1 MSLKYKVIL
10 MVVAVFLLSGS
21 LDYGIQRFV
30 IMPSYVALEREE
42 AEKNMQ
48 RVVEAIGRELQ
59 LLDPSVA
66 DWAYWDDTYRFVD
79 DRNPEFIESNLVES
93 NLDNLKVN
101 LLNIYDGKGEL
112 IFGRARELNSGEL
125 LNLDELSAPRLP
137 QGHRLLDLSE
147 AASTVT
153 GVVGTPRAP
162 LLVVARQILTTERRG
177 PSRGILVMG
186 RFLDEGA
193 LNRIAEQVRLRV
205 TTAPP
210 TVDRSPADW
219 IRLNPHAIPNT
230 PIRLEE
236 TEDVMRAYTTLGD
249 LFGRPLLTLRVDTP
263 RAITAQGEKAV
274 RLALLSI
281 IGTALLVMSVLLA
294 MLHLAVLN
302 PIGKLTAHAIRLGT
316 EGDLRGR
323 IALNRRDELGILAGE
338 FDRMTDRLADA
349 RRRLIEQSYQDGVA
363 EMARG
368 VLHNIGN
375 AITPLGVRLAALDED
390 LRAAPAAEMELA
402 LSELADAATPAER
415 RNDLACFVELAG
427 GELAGL
433 IARSR
438 EQVAAI
444 THQVG
449 HVHQILT
456 DQERYSRAARV
467 LEPVDL
473 AEVAQEAARMLAP
486 RMQEAMAVVVEP
498 SVREVG
504 DVSASRVA
512 LQQVVSNLL
521 VNAAESI
528 MGSGIGGG
536 RMVVRAVRELFEG
549 RPVAHLCFEDNGE
562 GILPENLARIFEQ
575 GFSTKGRGSGLGLH
589 WSANT
594 VTALNGRMYAES
606 AGAGAGT
613 RMHLI
618 LPLAVGET
626 IAAASTGE

>member
-1 MSLKYKVIL
+1 MSLKHKIAL
-10 MVVAVFLLSGS
+10 MVIAAFLLSGS
-21 LDYGIQRFV
+21 LDYAIQRLV

-42 AEKNMQ
+42 AEKNAR
-48 RVVEAIGRELQ
+48 RVVEAINRELQ
-59 LLDPSVA
+59 LLSPSVA
-66 DWAYWDDTYRFVD
+66 DWAYWDDTYRFAAERGAGYV
-79 DRNPEFIESNLVES
+79 EVNLAEGA
-93 NLDNLKVN
+93 LDNLKVS
-101 LLNIYDGKGEL
+101 LLNIYDL
-112 IFGRARELNSGEL
+112 DGEL
-125 LNLDELSAPRLP
+125 LVGRAQNRTEEDRPDLGELSAPRLP
-137 QGHRLLDLSE
+137 ADHPLLRHPEL
-147 AASTVT
+147 T
-153 GVVGTPRAP
+153 GAVAGIIGTPRAP
-162 LLVVARQILTTERRG
+162 LLVVAMPVLTGDRRG
-177 PSRGILVMG
+177 PARGTLLMG
-186 RFLDEGA
+186 RFLDEAA
-193 LNRIAEQVRLRV
+193 LRRVAEQTGLRL
-205 TTAPP
+205 AAL
-210 TVDRSPADW
+210 PAATEVPEAGW
-219 IRLNPHAIPNT
+219 LRANPLAVPRA

-236 TEDVMRAYTTLGD
+236 AEDVMRAYTTFGD
-249 LFGRPLLTLRVDTP
+249 LFGRPLLTLRADTP
-263 RAITAQGEKAV
+263 RAITVQGEKAV
-274 RLALLSI
+274 RLALLSVV
-281 IGTALLVMSVLLA
+281 GTALLVMSVLLA
-294 MLHLAVLN
+294 MLHLTILDPV
-302 PIGKLTAHAIRLGT
+302 GKLTARAIRVGA

-323 IALNRRDELGILAGE
+323 IALNRRDELGILARE

-402 LSELADAATPAER
+402 LGELADAATPAER
-415 RNDLACFVELAG
+415 RSDLARFVELAG

-433 IARSR
+433 VARGR

-456 DQERYSRAARV
+456 DQERYGRAARV

-486 RMQEAMAVVVEP
+486 RMREAMAVVVEP

-504 DVSASRVA
+504 EVTASRVA

-528 MGSGIGGG
+528 AGSGIGGG
-536 RMVVRAVRELFEG
+536 RMVVRAARELFEG

-562 GILPENLARIFEQ
+562 GILPENLARIFER

-626 IAAASTGE
+626 MAAASTGE